1 MVEELIINL
10 FCNDKSYYD
19 KYYKH
24 INLNYIKINFVNIYK
39 LFLVVA
45 NFYEKNNNNSISR
58 SDL

>member
-1 MVEELIINL
+1 MVEELIIKL
-10 FCNDKSYYD
+10 FCTDKSYYD

-45 NFYEKNNNNSISR
+45 NFMRKITTTLLVNQI
-58 SDL
+58 